1 MQSRSS
7 LENHTQFHTQTNL
20 GQSLY
25 PFSDQNGARAQPF
38 GAAKPYMAYTRGN
51 PPPPPGA
58 AFIIV
63 FERRH
68 ISYSCLPFTLANWS
82 VHGFGKLYAEFRT
95 GKFCPGIAFTI
106 CTNQFHL
113 PKNDRDI
120 KYGSEEMEHKFPLGT
135 FRQEEQDYLF
145 KCSVALGNFS
155 LERPKKS
162 CSIYF
167 QTGFSGNLM

>member
-1 MQSRSS
+1 MAKVYTRFQTKT
-7 LENHTQFHTQTNL
+7 TQ
-20 GQSLY
+20 
-25 PFSDQNGARAQPF
+25 
-38 GAAKPYMAYTRGN
+38 KPYPLGRHIPIWLIQGSSS
-51 PPPPPGA
+51 PPPPRA
-58 AFIIV
+58 AFIVV

-82 VHGFGKLYAEFRT
+82 VHGFGKLYAKFRT

-106 CTNQFHL
+106 CKNQFHL
-113 PKNDRDI
+113 PKNDRGI
-120 KYGSEEMEHKFPLGT
+120 KDGSEEMEHKFPLGT
-135 FRQEEQDYLF
+135 FRQEEQDHLF

-167 QTGFSGNLM
+167 QTRFSGNLL

>member
-1 MQSRSS
+1 MAKVYTRFQTKT
-7 LENHTQFHTQTNL
+7 TQ
-20 GQSLY
+20 
-25 PFSDQNGARAQPF
+25 
-38 GAAKPYMAYTRGN
+38 KPYPVGRHIPIWLIQGSR
-51 PPPPPGA
+51 PPPPRA

-68 ISYSCLPFTLANWS
+68 ISYSCLPFALANRS

-106 CTNQFHL
+106 CKNQFHL
-113 PKNDRDI
+113 PKNDRGI
-120 KYGSEEMEHKFPLGT
+120 KDGSEEMEHKFPLGT
-135 FRQEEQDYLF
+135 FRQEEQDHLF

-167 QTGFSGNLM
+167 QIRFSGNLL

>member
-1 MQSRSS
+1 M
-7 LENHTQFHTQTNL
+7 
-20 GQSLY
+20 
-25 PFSDQNGARAQPF
+25 
-38 GAAKPYMAYTRGN
+38 AKVYTRFQTKTTQNPSPVGRHIPIGLIQGSSH
-51 PPPPPGA
+51 PPPPPRA

-82 VHGFGKLYAEFRT
+82 VHGFGKWYAKFRT
-95 GKFCPGIAFTI
+95 GKFCPGIVFTI

-113 PKNDRDI
+113 PKNDRGI
-120 KYGSEEMEHKFPLGT
+120 KDGSEEMEHKFPLGT
-135 FRQEEQDYLF
+135 FRQEKQDYLF
-145 KCSVALGNFS
+145 KCSVGHGNFS

-167 QTGFSGNLM
+167 QTRFCGKLL

>member
-7 LENHTQFHTQTNL
+7 LENHTQFHNQTN

-25 PFSDQNGARAQPF
+25 PFSDQNDAKALPS
-38 GAAKPYMAYTRGN
+38 GAAHTYMAYTRA
-51 PPPPPGA
+51 PPRA
-58 AFIIV
+58 AFIVV

-82 VHGFGKLYAEFRT
+82 VHGFGKLYAKFRT

-106 CTNQFHL
+106 CKNQFHL
-113 PKNDRDI
+113 PKNDRGI
-120 KYGSEEMEHKFPLGT
+120 KDGSEEMEHKFPLGT
-135 FRQEEQDYLF
+135 FRQEEQDHLF

-167 QTGFSGNLM
+167 QTRFSGNLL